1 MMRHLTLGALVCL
14 CVGIGTAA
22 PAQTTDP
29 QLIAPINRFME
40 AFNKGDM
47 TAAAATH
54 ASDADLVIIDE
65 VPPYLWRGAQAF
77 RTWAADL
84 TSDDKKNGVTDQKV
98 SIGAPTRVEMV
109 ATAAY
114 VVVPSVY
121 TFKQKGVAMRE
132 TAQMTFTLKKSPSGW
147 LIHGWTWTG
156 PKARKVT
163 GAASK

>member
-1 MMRHLTLGALVCL
+1 MRYLTLGAIVCL
-14 CVGIGTAA
+14 CVGIGSAA
-22 PAQTTDP
+22 QAQTTDP
-29 QLIAPINRFME
+29 QLMAPINKFME

-47 TAAAATH
+47 AGAAATH
-54 ASDADLVIIDE
+54 AEEADLVIIDE

-77 RTWAADL
+77 QTWVADL

-98 SIGAPTRVEMV
+98 SIGAATRVEMNG
-109 ATAAY
+109 TGAY

-132 TAQMTFTLKKSPSGW
+132 AAQMTFTLKRSGSGW

-156 PKARKVT
+156 PRARKVT